1 MPGPNKCRST
11 GCPISYSLD
20 VFGDRWSLLV
30 VRDLMLRNRKTY
42 GELLDGGEGFATNVL
57 ANRLKELL
65 AQGIIKKARDPENR
79 RSNIYSLTEKGFDL
93 APIILDLVL
102 WSAKYDKKSIVPQE
116 MVDRIENDR
125 AGMIE
130 SIRSNSR

>member
-1 MPGPNKCRST
+1 M
-11 GCPISYSLD
+11 
-20 VFGDRWSLLV
+20 
-30 VRDLMLRNRKTY
+30 RDLMLRNRKTY